1 MTAVGKIL
9 VFFNLIFSLIVGAF
23 VVTVYISQAHWA
35 SAYKDLSERNQ
46 VVEASVAQYQNDAK
60 KTADYDDLKAK
71 LQAVTATVKAAQADA
86 LAQKADADKAR
97 ADLTAAESKYAAND
111 AALVTALED
120 VKKRQAES
128 EATKDLLK
136 KQTDDNLK
144 MVQKLGEEHDQMVAW
159 KIRADSAELRSKEL
173 EKENDKLARDN
184 QKLIANGGQVVQAT
198 KRDGPNPP
206 LDGVEG
212 LIKEV
217 DPSGLVRITIGSD
230 AGLANGNTLE
240 VYRLNTQ
247 VPEQSR
253 YLGRIKII
261 RVSNN
266 EAVGQLMNKSPVPLQ
281 PGDTVSS
288 RISSGG

>member
-35 SAYKDLSERNQ
+35 SEYKDLYERNQ
-46 VVEASVAQYQNDAK
+46 VTEASVKQYQDDAK
-60 KTADYDDLKAK
+60 RTADYDDIKAK
-71 LQAVTATVKAAQADA
+71 LQQVTATVKAAQADA

-97 ADLTAAESKYAAND
+97 ADLAAKGEAFTANE
-111 AALVTALED
+111 AALVAAVED

-128 EATKDLLK
+128 EATKKLLK
-136 KQTDDNLK
+136 EQTDENLK

-159 KIRADSAELRSKEL
+159 KIRADSAELRTKEL

-184 QKLIANGGQVVQAT
+184 QKLSAGGVVQAT

-206 LDGVEG
+206 LDSVEG

-288 RISSGG
+288 RISTGG

>member
-35 SAYKDLSERNQ
+35 SEYKDLNDRYT
-46 VVEASVAQYQNDAK
+46 VVLASANQYQEDAK
-60 KTADYDDLKAK
+60 RTADYDDVKAR
-71 LQAVTATVKAAQADA
+71 LQQVTATVKAAQADA

-97 ADLTAAESKYAAND
+97 ADLATANETFTANK
-111 AALVTALED
+111 AALATALED

-136 KQTDDNLK
+136 KQTDENLK

-159 KIRADSAELRSKEL
+159 KIRADSAETREKEL

-184 QKLIANGGQVVQAT
+184 QKLIANGGSVVQASR
-198 KRDGPNPP
+198 KEGPNPP
-206 LDGVEG
+206 LDSVEG

-288 RISSGG
+288 RISTGG